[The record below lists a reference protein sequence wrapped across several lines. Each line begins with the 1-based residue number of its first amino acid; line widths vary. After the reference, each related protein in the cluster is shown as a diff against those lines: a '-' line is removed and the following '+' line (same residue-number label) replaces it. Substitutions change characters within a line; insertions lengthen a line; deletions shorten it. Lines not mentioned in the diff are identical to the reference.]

1 METPS
6 AKLTSARAFIRS
18 LNILLKYA
26 RLYSFDHAR
35 TMEQFNT
42 AWSEL
47 HGAIPVT
54 NESGLLLSATGSQ
67 LLLDGVPVSSTP
79 AERSFAQLL
88 SAAGL
93 ASIQFTSRVTQEDFE
108 RLVRA
113 FPSGNTKPAVLAEQL
128 KNAMANVPNIRINE
142 IRYVA
147 EDSSKGGTL
156 AAGLLTAQTL
166 GADADSMKDWLRD
179 PQKLLQ
185 LIAAAEGS
193 RGESGEGQGGAEGDG
208 SGTGSGT
215 GPGSAAGA
223 GGGGSSGGTGTG
235 AGAGSGP
242 GVGAGGP
249 GAGSVAGAGGSQSG
263 TGTGAGTGTAAPSGG
278 SGTGLGSATG
288 YSGNVGADV
297 VFGSGVDVL
306 MGGPGS
312 AAPPGSGGGTGRS
325 GLGQGVVASGD
336 SGSAAVGLGQVGSGG
351 GVVAGPGGSGIA
363 PGAGGAG
370 TSAPGSDGGSAAGS
384 GGTGAATGSGGSG
397 LPGGTGSSGSA
408 GSGTGTGTGIGTGGG
423 LIGGGT
429 GTGARLGTGSGSG
442 TGTGAKAGVGA
453 GSGAGSGSGTGSAP
467 GSGSG
472 HSGAKP
478 GAGAGTAQ
486 RGTGPAGPG
495 GPRRGGPGGLGSGGG
510 TGSGTGRGPSDTGSN
525 ISAWTTKDEDI
536 LSILKLLTTLGQTVT
551 GQSGNMQPGPLT
563 EELTKLPAQSQ
574 EMLRKALAAVAAQ
587 APAANSKDP
596 MLLRL
601 AEHLAIKFALERY
614 QRGEVKVNAVRQM
627 FEKMS
632 QEIEGLRKILGTH
645 EQKLADAGVIV
656 ESTAELLDQQ
666 FWAAVPERGKFAV
679 LTSPEAWCIPARNLR
694 QYVEELTARGDE
706 KTALAILKN
715 YVTCLQNT
723 EFEARRRIAIGLA
736 DLADVYASLGGRPL
750 APAIQ
755 IAGAQLSVERDD
767 NLQGLISAAFVRLA
781 QEAGAKRLFPGL
793 LQALDSLDTI
803 ENQRPVFG
811 QTLRPRIGLDKHVPE
826 FLEEVARGGQVP
838 EGLPQLLQRV
848 PRTSAET
855 FILRFNRTSSRAE
868 MQRIV
873 DLARTVGEELMA
885 ALRDALRS
893 GAANESAETAG
904 ILSRLDPS
912 VIERLVPERLA
923 DWPRQAQ
930 DRVVRLLAMGG
941 AAERGSLLV
950 GLIHMLDPV
959 LLPLTID
966 EIGLS
971 EDKSC
976 IATLLRMAEGEQ
988 SRSAGPF
995 VRLKAIEALGRL
1007 KAQGASELL
1016 RGIAEGR
1023 HMFRW
1028 THPAELR
1035 LAAIQSL
1042 AKIDPEWAREF
1053 TPRSGFS
1060 AAELA
1065 LAPLDPLPNAKYFRR
1080 RRYPRVRLSQFI
1092 SAIASVGQDSY
1103 RLEVRGLSL
1112 SGGIAV
1118 GEKHLPPGTLV
1129 SMRLGT
1135 GLRPIRAQVLMR
1147 DARAQGLGFEIADMD
1162 LDERARLRKLLLEN
1176 KPSAFY
1182 QEEAVLTETSA

>member
-1 METPS
+1 MDTPNT
-6 AKLTSARAFIRS
+6 KQTSARAFIRS

-35 TMEQFNT
+35 TAEQFNT
-42 AWSEL
+42 AWDEL
-47 HGAIPVT
+47 HAAIPVT
-54 NESGLLLSATGSQ
+54 NEAGLLLSATGSQ
-67 LLLDGVPVSSTP
+67 LLLDGMPIAATP

-93 ASIQFTSRVTQEDFE
+93 ASIQFTSRVTKEDFE

-113 FPSGNTKPAVLAEQL
+113 FPAQNTKPSVLAEQL
-128 KNAMANVPNIRINE
+128 KSALAGVPNIRINE
-142 IRYVA
+142 IRFVA
-147 EDSSKGGTL
+147 EDSSKSDAL

-193 RGESGEGQGGAEGDG
+193 RGESGDGPGGGPGGEGTGGGGAGASG
-208 SGTGSGT
+208 AGGTGGAVGTGSGT
-215 GPGSAAGA
+215 GNV
-223 GGGGSSGGTGTG
+223 GGS
-235 AGAGSGP
+235 GAGSGP
-242 GVGAGGP
+242 GVGTVGGSFVGGAGNAGPGAGVAGAGSGTGAPSSGIGSNRGAGMGAEGGSGPGTSGVGTGIGGGPGTGPETGGSGALASAGSGPTGLSAGTELGAVGAGGTAAGGP
-249 GAGSVAGAGGSQSG
+249 GSKGFVGGRGAPTGGGGTGPGAGGG
-263 TGTGAGTGTAAPSGG
+263 TSAGTGG
-278 SGTGLGSATG
+278 SGTG
-288 YSGNVGADV
+288 
-297 VFGSGVDVL
+297 
-306 MGGPGS
+306 
-312 AAPPGSGGGTGRS
+312 
-325 GLGQGVVASGD
+325 
-336 SGSAAVGLGQVGSGG
+336 
-351 GVVAGPGGSGIA
+351 
-363 PGAGGAG
+363 GAG
-370 TSAPGSDGGSAAGS
+370 TGG
-384 GGTGAATGSGGSG
+384 
-397 LPGGTGSSGSA
+397 
-408 GSGTGTGTGIGTGGG
+408 
-423 LIGGGT
+423 
-429 GTGARLGTGSGSG
+429 GSGSG
-442 TGTGAKAGVGA
+442 TG
-453 GSGAGSGSGTGSAP
+453 AP
-467 GSGSG
+467 GGQSPY
-472 HSGAKP
+472 SGAKP
-478 GAGAGTAQ
+478 GGGVLQ
-486 RGTGPAGPG
+486 RGPGGSGSG
-495 GPRRGGPGGLGSGGG
+495 GPRRGGPGGLGPGGPG
-510 TGSGTGRGPSDTGSN
+510 GLGSGSGKGPSDTGSN
-525 ISAWTTKDEDI
+525 LSAWTTKDEDI
-536 LSILKLLTTLGQTVT
+536 LGILKLLTSLGHTVT
-551 GQSGNMQPGPLT
+551 GQSGSLQPGPLQ

-632 QEIEGLRKILGTH
+632 QEIEGLRKILGGH

-679 LTSPEAWCIPARNLR
+679 LSSSEAWCIPARNLR
-694 QYVEELTARGDE
+694 QYVEELITRGDE
-706 KTALAILKN
+706 KAALDILKN
-715 YVTCLQNT
+715 YASCMQSE
-723 EFEARRRIAIGLA
+723 EFEARRRSAIGIADVA
-736 DLADVYASLGGRPL
+736 DLYASLGGRPL

-755 IAGAQLSVERDD
+755 VAGAQLSIERDD

-781 QEAGAKRLFPGL
+781 QEAGLKRLFPAL
-793 LQALDSLDTI
+793 LQALDSLDTV

-811 QTLRPRIGLDKHVPE
+811 QSLRPRIGLDKRVPE
-826 FLEEVARGGQVP
+826 YLEETVRSDRP
-838 EGLPQLLQRV
+838 LEGLATLLQRV
-848 PRTSAET
+848 PRTASENL
-855 FILRFNRTSSRAE
+855 ILRFNRTSSRAE
-868 MQRIV
+868 MQRLV
-873 DLARTVGEELMA
+873 DLARSVGEELMA
-885 ALRDALRS
+885 SLRDALRS
-893 GAANESAETAG
+893 SAAIEAAETAAL
-904 ILSRLDPS
+904 LSRLDPS
-912 VIERLVPERLA
+912 VIERWLPERLA
-923 DWPRQAQ
+923 DWPRQSQ

-941 AAERGSLLV
+941 ATERGSLLV

-976 IATLLRMAEGEQ
+976 IPTLLRMAEGEA
-988 SRSAGPF
+988 SKSAGPF

-1007 KAQGASELL
+1007 KAQEATEVL
-1016 RGIAEGR
+1016 RSIVEAR

-1028 THPAELR
+1028 THAAELR
-1035 LAAIQSL
+1035 LAALQSMT
-1042 AKIDPEWAREF
+1042 KIDPEWAREF

-1060 AAELA
+1060 APELG

-1080 RRYPRVRLSQFI
+1080 RRYPRVRLSQPI
-1092 SAIASVGQDSY
+1092 TAIATSGQDSY

-1129 SMRLGT
+1129 TMRLGS

-1147 DARAQGLGFEIADMD
+1147 DARAQGLGFEIAEMD

-1182 QEEAVLTETSA
+1182 QEEGVLAETTSA